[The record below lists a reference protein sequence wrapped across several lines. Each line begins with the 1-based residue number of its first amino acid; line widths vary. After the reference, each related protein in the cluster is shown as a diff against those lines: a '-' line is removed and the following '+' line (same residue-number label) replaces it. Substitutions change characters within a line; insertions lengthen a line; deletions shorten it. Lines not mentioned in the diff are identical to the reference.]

1 MGWRTGIMAGVWALS
16 AAGVSQAANLSVKDW
31 VGVCDNTWAC
41 TAFGFSPIEAE
52 EVSYLKLERDGA
64 AQAAA
69 RITVSSRDLAKGSW
83 RVTVDG
89 KGVPGLEAVRAQGE
103 GDSEVVSA
111 PLSAAQSA
119 ALTAAIRN
127 GQQLELAQGGKRAAI
142 SLAGSAATLRWLD
155 DQQKRAG
162 TTTALLA
169 SGPKAATASPPAPP
183 LVRAAPPASQAGLP
197 KAPPGA
203 VKARLGECDE
213 DIDSLGIEPIVARL
227 SPGMILW
234 AVACSRGAYNVVYS
248 LVLAD
253 ESAAKVRPLA
263 LAGMGPEPA
272 SDLMNV
278 EFDPKTQ
285 TLSNFDKGR
294 GLGDCG
300 GMNEWVWDGRAFQA
314 THQTLMPECRGV
326 TPEDWPVD
334 FRTRSR

>member
-1 MGWRTGIMAGVWALS
+1 MGWRTGIVAGVWALS
-16 AAGVSQAANLSVKDW
+16 AAGSGEAATFGVKDW
-31 VGVCDNTWAC
+31 VGVCDNTRVCA
-41 TAFGFSPIEAE
+41 AFGFSPVEAE
-52 EVSYLKLERDGA
+52 EVSYLKLERGGEP
-64 AQAAA
+64 QAAA
-69 RITVSSRDLAKGSW
+69 RITLSSRDLAKGSW
-83 RVTVDG
+83 RVAVDG
-89 KGVPGLEAVRAQGE
+89 KVVPGLEAVRAQGQGE
-103 GDSEVVSA
+103 GEVVSA
-111 PLSAAQSA
+111 PLSTAQSA

-127 GQQLELAQGGKRAAI
+127 GQQLELAQGGKRGAI

-155 DQQKRAG
+155 DQQRRAG

-169 SGPKAATASPPAPP
+169 TGPKAASATPPAPP
-183 LVRAAPPASQAGLP
+183 LVRAAPPASQARLP
-197 KAPPGA
+197 KAPPQA
-203 VKARLGECDE
+203 VKARLGECDD

-227 SPGMILW
+227 STGVILW
-234 AVACSRGAYNVVYS
+234 AVACSRGAYNVVYD

-253 ESAAKVRPLA
+253 ETGAKVRPLA

-285 TLSNFDKGR
+285 TLSNFDKAR